1 MAHLYRELGI
11 GSEPLDSMTNQPLLV
26 LSEQRLQHEVQRAL
40 AAAAATHYQ
49 LVRKRWLI
57 AACLL
62 EYVGGLTLI
71 GTWLPN
77 KRSRLAAPGSQG
89 RIPFVTDNL
98 VCRSLSAIR

>member
-1 MAHLYRELGI
+1 M
-11 GSEPLDSMTNQPLLV
+11 PLLV

-62 EYVGGLTLI
+62 EYVGGLFSSGILAQSGLGFWPI
-71 GTWLPN
+71 GMGASDRN
-77 KRSRLAAPGSQG
+77 VAA
-89 RIPFVTDNL
+89 
-98 VCRSLSAIR
+98 